1 MFCEIYL
8 QSATACHITT
18 ILDLFIYFIFIFF
31 YFYFFIFFFLTDP
44 RFSIP
49 NSRSSIL
56 DPHSRSSSSPV
67 NLELLLIKTVLFFFF
82 DH

>member
-18 ILDLFIYFIFIFF
+18 ILYLFIYLF
-31 YFYFFIFFFLTDP
+31 YFQVFFLTDP

-56 DPHSRSSSSPV
+56 DPRSRSSSSPV
-67 NLELLLIKTVLFFFF
+67 NLELLLIKTVLFFF